1 MPRQLDIG
9 PDMKPLAGFEVLDVM
24 GPGRPHPA
32 EILRRLPYE
41 DASFDLIHMAHV
53 LEHVAW
59 YQTGEALAEMLRVL
73 RPGGVLEVWV
83 PDALSIA
90 EAFVNAERRG
100 HDPLKIDPWTRF
112 NPAGDPCVW
121 AAGRLFSYGDGTG
134 TPGHPGWH
142 LAMFSPRRLREALL
156 QAGFVGVEELHSGRV
171 RGHNHGWISLGATG
185 RRKP

>member
-9 PDMKPLAGFEVLDVM
+9 PDLKTLPGFEVLDVLA
-24 GPGRPHPA
+24 PGGPHPA

-59 YQTGEALAEMLRVL
+59 THTQEALAELLRVL

-83 PDALSIA
+83 PDALRIA

-100 HDPLKIDPWTRF
+100 HEPLNIDPWTRF
-112 NPAGDPCVW
+112 NPSRDPCLW
-121 AAGRLFSYGDGTG
+121 AAGRLFSYGDGQG
-134 TPGHPGWH
+134 TPGHANWH
-142 LAMFSPRRLREALL
+142 LAMFSPRRLLAALTE
-156 QAGFVGVEELHSGRV
+156 AGFVSVEELHSSRV

>member
-41 DASFDLIHMAHV
+41 DASFNLIHMAH
-53 LEHVAW
+53 
-59 YQTGEALAEMLRVL
+59 M
-73 RPGGVLEVWV
+73 LEVWV
-83 PDALSIA
+83 PDTLRIV

-112 NPAGDPCVW
+112 NPAGNPCVW

-156 QAGFVGVEELHSGRV
+156 QAGFVGVQELHSGRV